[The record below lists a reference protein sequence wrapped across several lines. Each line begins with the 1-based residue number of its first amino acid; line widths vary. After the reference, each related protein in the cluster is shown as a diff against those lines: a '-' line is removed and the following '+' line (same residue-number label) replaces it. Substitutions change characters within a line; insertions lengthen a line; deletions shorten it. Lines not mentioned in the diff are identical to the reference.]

1 MRARNPNSHRFVFS
15 DLYRDSVQS
24 EEVATLGDDLPGK
37 SYRRILFAARA
48 EKNSEQLG
56 TGKRLRTLR

>member
-1 MRARNPNSHRFVFS
+1 VFS
-15 DLYRDSVQS
+15 DLYGDPVQS

-37 SYRRILFAARA
+37 SCRHILFAARA
-48 EKNSEQLG
+48 EKNSEQLS